1 VLLHLPS
8 CCSCAY
14 PSMAAS
20 SESGLWA
27 TATHRTSGCSAAP
40 LRYFLSQY
48 TLQTPLDGSPGA
60 QANAGFSNKAM
71 STALAIRRGGGLI
84 RQALTLSLC
93 GSDSDNSNRRESSL
107 CVELRGHAGRLANL
121 DLYSAIWRVAQLPAV
136 RVPLAIATG
145 RRQTVETVRIGA
157 AAIKRNAARGLGAF
171 KTLVS
176 KALHQATLALRPSA
190 TLLAFSA
197 GQAMGGHPESPHA
210 PALDLGID
218 SLHMYTDR
226 SGKCSTGAASL
237 GDGVADGQVL
247 SLLQLVVRS
256 LSNLHEA
263 LHHSHYVYFP
273 LSASS
278 FLPLSRAAPLF
289 LGLPLASLGLRAAAH
304 VVARKPIK
312 TGDALAIKVIA
323 ATHAAGA
330 ALLLLPALAWP
341 LPWPSLPGI
350 AMLPL
355 LLVVQFIWFCIARKA
370 SLWADGTAGIPSS
383 DILSAGA
390 CTLAAFIS
398 SLLVASNIPL
408 AMHAA
413 CSLALLA
420 AFALP
425 PPRAF
430 DSELKAAWR
439 PVVVDVLALAIS
451 SPAGALFIVSW
462 LWGVPPLLAMGRAGE
477 AFAHRTGETI
487 AAALHNLRTAHHL
500 DRIPSYSE
508 HSDPRCADGLVCV
521 FVCAVYLP
529 FSLCVAAVLL
539 RRFVPSPNEL
549 PSGAKRVPRRVRLQC
564 HSPNGTSRYP
574 TRASKRAKNPSK
586 CL

>member
-1 VLLHLPS
+1 MLGGWPTWTCIRPFGVSRSCLRSACLSPSRLDVARPLRPSALVRHDLPRPPL
-8 CCSCAY
+8 C
-14 PSMAAS
+14 
-20 SESGLWA
+20 
-27 TATHRTSGCSAAP
+27 AAP
-40 LRYFLSQY
+40 ESYGAHNLTIGPWAHLS
-48 TLQTPLDGSPGA
+48 
-60 QANAGFSNKAM
+60 
-71 STALAIRRGGGLI
+71 
-84 RQALTLSLC
+84 
-93 GSDSDNSNRRESSL
+93 
-107 CVELRGHAGRLANL
+107 
-121 DLYSAIWRVAQLPAV
+121 
-136 RVPLAIATG
+136 
-145 RRQTVETVRIGA
+145 GA